1 MTTSELTTQELE
13 QRLAEAQE
21 KIKELEVVNKKKGIV
36 LKVSDKGCVQINGI
50 RKFPITFY
58 KQEFE
63 KIFDM
68 KDEIE
73 AFIEENSSKLSTK

>member
-1 MTTSELTTQELE
+1 MTSLE
-13 QRLAEAQE
+13 QQLAEAQA
-21 KIKELEVVNKKKGIV
+21 KIKDLELKQSKSKKGIEI
-36 LKVSDKGCVQINGI
+36 KVSEKGCVQINGI

-63 KIFDM
+63 KIFEM

-73 AFIEENSSKLSTK
+73 EFMKNNESKLSVK